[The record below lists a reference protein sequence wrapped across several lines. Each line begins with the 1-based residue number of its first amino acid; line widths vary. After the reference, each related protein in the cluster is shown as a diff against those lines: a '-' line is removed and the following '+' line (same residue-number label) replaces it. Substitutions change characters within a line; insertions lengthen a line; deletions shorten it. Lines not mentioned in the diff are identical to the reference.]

1 MKYARHGHAVS
12 VIGNRYVI
20 TTGSRKEVNNAQ

>member
-1 MKYARHGHAVS
+1 MKYARHGHALS

-20 TTGSRKEVNNAQ
+20 ITGSRKEIDNS